1 VELQFFMKQKL
12 LFALI
17 LVLGMSNAFG
27 QQRYS
32 VVPADTTKVIQF
44 SGVVMTN
51 DSIPLFIPFAH
62 LRVKGRYQ
70 GASSDHEGFFT
81 LAAKGGD
88 TIIISSIGFKSQ
100 DLYIPDTLKGK
111 GYLVNVFLARDTT
124 LLEEV
129 TLYPWPT
136 PERFKYAFLA
146 MEVNQDA
153 MDLARRNLA
162 IEELKARAYAMGYS
176 AEEMQRYAIN
186 MQNQQMYNHN
196 RFYGAN
202 GGAAIL
208 GALSNPFSWAQL
220 FEAIKRGDFKR

>member
-1 VELQFFMKQKL
+1 MRYEIL
-12 LFALI
+12 LTGLLLMI
-17 LVLGMSNAFG
+17 GLSGKS

-32 VVPADTTKVIQF
+32 VVPSDTTKVIQF
-44 SGVVMTN
+44 SGVVLSN

-70 GASSDHEGFFT
+70 GTTSDHEGFFT

-88 TIIISSIGFKSQ
+88 TITFSSIGFKSQ
-100 DLYIPDTLKGK
+100 ELIIPDTLKSK

-136 PERFKYAFLA
+136 PERFKHAFLN

-153 MDLARRNLA
+153 YDLARRNLA

-186 MQNQQMYNHN
+186 MQNQQIYNHN
-196 RFYGAN
+196 RFYGPN

-220 FEAIKRGDFKR
+220 FDAIKRGDFKR